1 MIIPSIDLQ
10 GGAAVQLVGGKDLKI
25 HAGDPLPIARRFAL
39 AGEIAVIDLDAA
51 MGKGSNRAL
60 IEELIKIAPCRVG
73 GGIRDV
79 ETAEHWLD
87 KGASKVILGTRAV
100 PEILER
106 LPRDRVIAALD
117 AVDGDVVVDGWRT
130 KTGRSILERMRELDG
145 LVGGYLVT
153 FVEREGRMQGTDMGQ
168 VEALVRAA
176 GRARVTIAGGVT
188 TPAEIKALDQAG
200 ADAQVGMALYSGTLD
215 LGDAIAAPLV
225 SDRPDGLWPTVVC
238 DEHGRALGLVY
249 SSAESLREAVKTR
262 RGVYFSR
269 SRDALWVKGESSG
282 AVQELIGVALDC
294 DRDALRFMVR
304 QAAPG
309 FCHLD
314 TWTCWGPDR
323 GVAGLARRLRD
334 RTGIAPEGSYTR
346 RVLEDPKL
354 LRAKLIEEARELA
367 TARGTDQVV
376 WEAADVIYFTLV
388 SMARAGVPLS
398 DVEAELDRRSLKV
411 VRRKGDAKP
420 HLDRL
425 DPMADDDDE
434 EVL

>member
-25 HAGDPLPIARRFAL
+25 HAGDPLPIAKKFGL

-51 MGKGSNRAL
+51 MGKGDNRAV
-60 IEELIKIAPCRVG
+60 IESLLKVAKCRVG

-79 ETAEHWLD
+79 EAAEYWLD
-87 KGASKVILGTRAV
+87 RGATKVILGTRAV
-100 PEILER
+100 PEVLSK

-117 AVDGDVVVDGWRT
+117 AVDGEVVDHGWQR
-130 KTGRSILERMRELDG
+130 KTGRGIYERMRELDG

-153 FVEREGRMQGTDMGQ
+153 FVEREGRMQGTDLGQ
-168 VEALVRAA
+168 VEALVKAA
-176 GRARVTIAGGVT
+176 GQARVTIAGGVT
-188 TPAEIKALDQAG
+188 TSDEIKALDALG
-200 ADAQVGMALYSGTLD
+200 ADAQVGMALYSGALD
-215 LGDAIAAPLV
+215 LGDAIVAPMV
-225 SDRPDGLWPTVVC
+225 SDRADGLWPTVVC
-238 DEHGRALGLVY
+238 DEQGRALGLVY
-249 SSAESLREAVKTR
+249 SSAESVREAVRTR

-269 SRDALWVKGESSG
+269 SRNALWVKGESSG
-282 AVQELIGVALDC
+282 AVQELLGIGLDC

-304 QAAPG
+304 QGSPG
-309 FCHLD
+309 FCHLQ
-314 TWTCWGPDR
+314 TWTCWGPDQ

-354 LRAKLIEEARELA
+354 LRAKLLEEARELA
-367 TARGTDQVV
+367 SARGTDQVV

-388 SMARAGVPLS
+388 AMSRAGVPLS
-398 DVEAELDRRSLKV
+398 DVEEELDRRALKV

-420 HLDRL
+420 QH
-425 DPMADDDDE
+425 AIEDDDDE
-434 EVL
+434 ENL